1 MRITHKP
8 YTQSQL
14 LTKNKP
20 VTREVGS
27 VNEWKVEKGCLSAAF
42 LTLFFGKNY
51 ILRAIID

>member
-1 MRITHKP
+1 LISKKEP
-8 YTQSQL
+8 GFFL
-14 LTKNKP
+14 
-20 VTREVGS
+20 VGS